1 MPNILFLSD
10 NPLLQADL
18 TNQIETV
25 LPEYKVTT
33 TDDNETVLDIALLD
47 GKKFLEQ
54 FRQKHAK
61 VPALI
66 FDSSENSEY
75 TENNLN
81 TIVYKPIVLATLLN
95 QIKSSINVFA
105 NSTEGVLH
113 FGSYELHPEDK
124 TLVNLQNKQIIKLT
138 EREIS
143 IIRYLYKSAN
153 KLVSKEELLE
163 NVWEYSAE
171 TTTHTIET
179 HIYRLRKKLEQENTA
194 APLIVAEDGG
204 YRLER

>member
-1 MPNILFLSD
+1 MPNVLFLSD
-10 NPLLQADL
+10 NALLQADL
-18 TNQIETV
+18 TNQIETI

-33 TDDNETVLDIALLD
+33 TDDNETVFDIALLD
-47 GKKFLEQ
+47 GKKFLEP
-54 FRQKHAK
+54 FREKHAK

-75 TENNLN
+75 TENNLD

-95 QIKSSINVFA
+95 QIKASINVFA
-105 NSTEGVLH
+105 NSAEGVLR

-124 TLVNLQNKQIIKLT
+124 TLVNQQNRQIIKLT

-153 KLVSKEELLE
+153 KIVSKEELLE